1 MNVKTSD
8 IKSQFQFFTDYWNLY
23 KKYYEIWLES
33 KTDQERI
40 WELLIAESDMILNAY
55 KESDFYMFA
64 RRMIVELIA
73 EFERKCKSENYK

>member
-1 MNVKTSD
+1 MNVNISK
-8 IKSQFQFFTDYWNLY
+8 IPQQQKFFTEFWNLY
-23 KKYYEIWLES
+23 KKYYEIWLEPKS
-33 KTDQERI
+33 DQERI
-40 WELLIAESDMILNAY
+40 WELLVAESDMILNAY